1 MINKINNTTSKAKP
15 PPQPLL
21 QLPPNPI
28 IVPPLIRGE
37 NKGSLMY
44 FNGFNLLYVFYTII
58 EQVLL
63 KIKKRHPKVPSSD
76 LNHLNFNNIGLP
88 SEYYFTMLSCFGKC
102 SISIIAINVLV
113 LELCICLNV
122 EINKGTIYLRV
133 FMSDYNHTIKKN
145 PINDKPF
152 H

>member
-15 PPQPLL
+15 PPQLLL

-63 KIKKRHPKVPSSD
+63 KIKKRHPKVPFSD

-88 SEYYFTMLSCFGKC
+88 SEYYFTMLSCFWKYF
-102 SISIIAINVLV
+102 ISIIAIHILV
-113 LELCICLNV
+113 FELCICLNV
-122 EINKGTIYLRV
+122 EINKGTTYLRV
-133 FMSDYNHTIKKN
+133 FMSDYNHTIKKS

>member
-15 PPQPLL
+15 PPQPLLQL

-58 EQVLL
+58 EQVHLQ
-63 KIKKRHPKVPSSD
+63 IKKRHPKVPSSD
-76 LNHLNFNNIGLP
+76 LNHLNFNNIGLL
-88 SEYYFTMLSCFGKC
+88 SEYYFTMLSCFVKC

-122 EINKGTIYLRV
+122 EINK
-133 FMSDYNHTIKKN
+133 S
-145 PINDKPF
+145 PICEG
-152 H
+152 

>member
-15 PPQPLL
+15 PPQLL

-44 FNGFNLLYVFYTII
+44 FNGFNLLYVFHTII

-63 KIKKRHPKVPSSD
+63 KIKKRHPKVPFSD

-88 SEYYFTMLSCFGKC
+88 SEYYFTMLSCFWKYF
-102 SISIIAINVLV
+102 ISIIAINGLV